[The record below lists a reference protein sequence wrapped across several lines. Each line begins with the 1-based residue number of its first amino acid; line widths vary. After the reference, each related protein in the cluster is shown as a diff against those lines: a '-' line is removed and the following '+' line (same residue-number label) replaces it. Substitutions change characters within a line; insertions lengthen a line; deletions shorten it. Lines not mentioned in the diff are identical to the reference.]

1 MEINNNF
8 WEKLFNTTYVHPSLA
23 NVGFICET
31 HLYVREICILNLLS
45 TLNNF
50 TIFVI
55 LCTWRKIFSQI
66 NLLINTNKMARK
78 IYMQR

>member
-1 MEINNNF
+1 MEINNHF
-8 WEKLFNTTYVHPSLA
+8 WEKLFNKTYVHPSLT

-55 LCTWRKIFSQI
+55 LRTWIKIFSQI
-66 NLLINTNKMARK
+66 NLLINTSKMACK
-78 IYMQR
+78 LYMQR

>member
-1 MEINNNF
+1 MEINNHF
-8 WEKLFNTTYVHPSLA
+8 WEKLFNTTYENPSLA

-31 HLYVREICILNLLS
+31 HLYVREICILNLLI

-50 TIFVI
+50 AIFVI
-55 LCTWRKIFSQI
+55 LLAWRKIFSQI
-66 NLLINTNKMARK
+66 NLLINTRKMARK